1 MTIIKAYELVGR
13 TLARLGVDTG
23 FFLMGGPTHGAGNAC
38 IANGMRLIDV
48 RHEQAAAYM
57 AQAYARVSG
66 KPGFCMAASGP
77 GMVNLAAGLM
87 NALVDCAPIIAIGG
101 ASPIGQSGKGA
112 FQDID
117 QVAVMKPATKWAERV
132 TNPLRIPEMIAA
144 AYLQAMSG
152 KRGPAYLDLPGDVLY
167 KDVDEA
173 AIVWPGDAVMALAA
187 PAATQDSVER
197 MMELLAQARRPVI
210 ISGSG
215 VIWSGASAPMRA
227 FVEKAGIPFYTTPQ
241 GRGVVPDDHAL
252 SFPAVRTRALKDAD
266 LVIVLGT
273 RLNYIWNH
281 GEAPRFS
288 ADAQFVRVD
297 IDPAEA
303 MIAPRLA
310 LGITADCASVL
321 RQWSEAL
328 GSSSAGRYAAWTS
341 ELAASNQPKLA
352 KAEAALAT
360 EAVPIHPQRLCKEV
374 RDFIDRDAVLVVDG
388 QEILNFARQSIPTF
402 KPGHRLNSG
411 PFGTMGVGLPF
422 ALGAKAARPD
432 TQVVVVHGDGSF
444 GFNAMELDT
453 AIRHKLAV
461 LVVISLNGGWTADP
475 QSVKPGRHLGY
486 VRYDLMAEA
495 LGCHG
500 EYVEA
505 PDEIRPA
512 LERAAAAVRAGQAA
526 VVNVRTDPDA
536 GARTAE
542 FTSYVT

>member
-38 IANGMRLIDV
+38 IANGIRLIDV

-87 NALVDCAPIIAIGG
+87 NALVDCAPVIAIGG

-132 TNPLRIPEMIAA
+132 TDPLRITEMIAA

-173 AIVWPGDAVMALAA
+173 AVFWPGLAATALAA

-210 ISGSG
+210 VSGSG

-227 FVEKAGIPFYTTPQ
+227 FVEQAGIPFYTTPQ

-310 LGITADCASVL
+310 LGIAADCATVL

-328 GSSSAGRYAAWTS
+328 GSSSAGRYAAWTR

-402 KPGHRLNSG
+402 QPGHRLNSG

-453 AIRHKLAV
+453 AIRHKLPV

-475 QSVKPGRHLGY
+475 QSAKPGRHLGY

-526 VVNVRTDPDA
+526 VVNVRTDPNA

>member
-38 IANGMRLIDV
+38 IANGIRLIDV

-87 NALVDCAPIIAIGG
+87 NALVDCAPVIAIGG

-132 TNPLRIPEMIAA
+132 TDPLRIPEMIAA

-167 KDVDEA
+167 RDVDEA
-173 AIVWPGDAVMALAA
+173 AVFWPGLAATALAA

-210 ISGSG
+210 VSGSG

-227 FVEKAGIPFYTTPQ
+227 FVEQAGIPFYTTPQ

-310 LGITADCASVL
+310 LGIAADCATVL

-328 GSSSAGRYAAWTS
+328 GSSSAGRYAAWTR

-402 KPGHRLNSG
+402 QPGHRLNSG

-453 AIRHKLAV
+453 AIRHKLPV

-475 QSVKPGRHLGY
+475 QSAKPGRHLGY

-526 VVNVRTDPDA
+526 VVNVRTDPNA

>member
-38 IANGMRLIDV
+38 IANGIRLIDV

-87 NALVDCAPIIAIGG
+87 NALVDCAPVIAIGG

-132 TNPLRIPEMIAA
+132 TDPLRIPEMIAA

-173 AIVWPGDAVMALAA
+173 AVFWPGLAATALAA

-210 ISGSG
+210 VSGSG

-227 FVEKAGIPFYTTPQ
+227 FVEQAGIPFYTTPQ

-310 LGITADCASVL
+310 LGIAADCATVL

-328 GSSSAGRYAAWTS
+328 GSSSAGRYAAWTR

-402 KPGHRLNSG
+402 QPGHRLNSG

-453 AIRHKLAV
+453 AIRHKLPV

-475 QSVKPGRHLGY
+475 QSAKPGRHLGY

-526 VVNVRTDPDA
+526 VVNVRTDPNA

>member
-38 IANGMRLIDV
+38 IANGIRLIDV

-77 GMVNLAAGLM
+77 GIVNLAAGLM
-87 NALVDCAPIIAIGG
+87 NALVDCAPVIAIGG

-117 QVAVMKPATKWAERV
+117 QLAVMKPATKWAERV
-132 TNPLRIPEMIAA
+132 TDPLRIPEMIAA

-167 KDVDEA
+167 RDVDEA
-173 AIVWPGDAVMALAA
+173 AVFWPGLAATALAA

-210 ISGSG
+210 VSGSG

-227 FVEKAGIPFYTTPQ
+227 FVEQAGIPFYTTPQ

-310 LGITADCASVL
+310 LGIAADCATVL

-328 GSSSAGRYAAWTS
+328 GSSSAGRYAAWTR

-402 KPGHRLNSG
+402 QPGHRLNSG

-453 AIRHKLAV
+453 AIRHKLPV

-475 QSVKPGRHLGY
+475 QSAKPGRHLGY

-526 VVNVRTDPDA
+526 VVNVKTDPNA

>member
-1 MTIIKAYELVGR
+1 M
-13 TLARLGVDTG
+13 DTG

-38 IANGMRLIDV
+38 IANGIRLIDV
-48 RHEQAAAYM
+48 RHEQAAAYL

-87 NALVDCAPIIAIGG
+87 NALVDCAPVIAIGG

-132 TNPLRIPEMIAA
+132 TDPLRIPEMIAA

-173 AIVWPGDAVMALAA
+173 AVFWPGLAATALAA

-210 ISGSG
+210 VSGSG

-227 FVEKAGIPFYTTPQ
+227 FVEQAGIPFYTTPQ

-310 LGITADCASVL
+310 LGIAADCATVL

-328 GSSSAGRYAAWTS
+328 GSSSAGRYAAWTR

-402 KPGHRLNSG
+402 QPGHRLNSG

-453 AIRHKLAV
+453 AIRHKLPV

-475 QSVKPGRHLGY
+475 QSAKPGRHLGY

-526 VVNVRTDPDA
+526 VVNVRTDPNA

>member
-38 IANGMRLIDV
+38 IANGIRLIDV

-87 NALVDCAPIIAIGG
+87 NALVDCAPVIAIGG

-132 TNPLRIPEMIAA
+132 TDPLRIPEMIAA

-173 AIVWPGDAVMALAA
+173 AVFWPGLAATALAA

-210 ISGSG
+210 VSGSG

-227 FVEKAGIPFYTTPQ
+227 FVEQAGIPFYTTPQ

-310 LGITADCASVL
+310 LGIAADCATVL

-328 GSSSAGRYAAWTS
+328 GSSSAGRYAAWTR

-352 KAEAALAT
+352 KAEAELAT

-402 KPGHRLNSG
+402 QPGHRLNSG

-453 AIRHKLAV
+453 AIRHKLPV

-475 QSVKPGRHLGY
+475 QSAKPGRHLGY

-526 VVNVRTDPDA
+526 VVNVKTDPNA

>member
-38 IANGMRLIDV
+38 IANGIRLIDV

-87 NALVDCAPIIAIGG
+87 NALVDCAPVIAIGG

-132 TNPLRIPEMIAA
+132 TDPLRIPEMIAA

-173 AIVWPGDAVMALAA
+173 AVFWPGLAATALAA

-210 ISGSG
+210 VSGSG

-227 FVEKAGIPFYTTPQ
+227 FVEQAGIPFYTTPQ

-310 LGITADCASVL
+310 LGIAADCATVL

-328 GSSSAGRYAAWTS
+328 GSSSAGRDAAWTR

-402 KPGHRLNSG
+402 QPGHRLNSG

-453 AIRHKLAV
+453 AIRHKLPV

-475 QSVKPGRHLGY
+475 QSAKPGRHLGY

-526 VVNVRTDPDA
+526 VVNVRTDPNA

>member
-13 TLARLGVDTG
+13 TLSHLEVGTG

-87 NALVDCAPIIAIGG
+87 NALVDCAPVIAIGG

-117 QVAVMKPATKWAERV
+117 QLAVMKPATKWAERV
-132 TNPLRIPEMIAA
+132 TDPLRIPEMIAT

-167 KDVDEA
+167 MDVDEA
-173 AIVWPGDAVMALAA
+173 AVVWPGEAATALAK
-187 PAATQDSVER
+187 PAATEDSVER
-197 MMELLAQARRPVI
+197 MMELLLQARRPVI

-227 FVEKAGIPFYTTPQ
+227 FVEQAGIPFYTTPQ

-281 GEAPRFS
+281 GKAPRFA

-297 IDPAEA
+297 IDPVEA
-303 MIAPRLA
+303 MISPRLA
-310 LGITADCASVL
+310 LGIAADCATVL

-328 GSSSAGRYAAWTS
+328 GSSAVGRYAAWTS

-360 EAVPIHPQRLCKEV
+360 EAMPIHPQRLCKEV

-402 KPGHRLNSG
+402 QPGHRLNSG

-453 AIRHKLAV
+453 AIRHKLPV

-475 QSVKPGRHLGY
+475 QSAKPGRHLGY

-505 PDEIRPA
+505 PEEIRPA

>member
-13 TLARLGVDTG
+13 TLARLSVDTG

-87 NALVDCAPIIAIGG
+87 NALVDCAPVIAIGG

-112 FQDID
+112 FQDLD
-117 QVAVMKPATKWAERV
+117 QLAVMKPATKWAERV
-132 TNPLRIPEMIAA
+132 TDPLRIPEMIAA

-167 KDVDEA
+167 KDVDEDA
-173 AIVWPGDAVMALAA
+173 VVWPGEAATALAT

-197 MMELLAQARRPVI
+197 MMALLAQARRPVI
-210 ISGSG
+210 VSGSG

-227 FVEKAGIPFYTTPQ
+227 FVEQAGIPFYTTPQ

-288 ADAQFVRVD
+288 VDAQFVRVD

-310 LGITADCASVL
+310 LGIAADCATVL

-341 ELAASNQPKLA
+341 ELAASNQHKLA

-360 EAVPIHPQRLCKEV
+360 DAVPIHPQRLCKEV

-402 KPGHRLNSG
+402 QPGHRLNSG

-453 AIRHKLAV
+453 AIRHKLPV

-475 QSVKPGRHLGY
+475 QSAKPGRHLGY

-512 LERAAAAVRAGQAA
+512 LERAAAAVRAGKAA